1 MESKACEDLS
11 SSSSSSSSSSL
22 SSSSPTITGI
32 IPALPRATRGG
43 ARLSFASAVLCCCEC
58 GLMTDS
64 VVPCQGCNNSLRGKM
79 RPECAAKYRRCHH
92 CPKVKVGGGIRMVE
106 GEEVKV
112 VAIEAMVTRRLL
124 EPTPEDQNFFLTN
137 VLHVLLQPC
146 WGKNMGQCRALMKTY
161 GSDNERS
168 MHPASTLMEMTLPD
182 YNVAVIGEI
191 LMKDI
196 RSLRYWV
203 TPAQAVLAW
212 WLNDAVLNE
221 YLKLV
226 NATASELGVMSHCFN
241 SFFLLRLKSSYKD
254 VKRWSVAACAKRGIK
269 SVFELERLLVAINI
283 SNSHWT
289 FMVAHMR
296 DKKIGYHDSML
307 SDQETSM
314 DHMAS
319 FHRKVSSLAVITP
332 LIFW

>member
-1 MESKACEDLS
+1 
-11 SSSSSSSSSSL
+11 
-22 SSSSPTITGI
+22 
-32 IPALPRATRGG
+32 
-43 ARLSFASAVLCCCEC
+43 
-58 GLMTDS
+58 MTDS
-64 VVPCQGCNNSLRGKM
+64 VVPCQGCNNPSRGKM
-79 RPECAAKYRRCHH
+79 RPECAAKYRRCQH
-92 CPKVKVGGGIRMVE
+92 CPKVKVGSGIRMVQ
-106 GEEVKV
+106 GDEVKV
-112 VAIEAMVTRRLL
+112 VGIEAMVTRRLV
-124 EPTPEDQNFFLTN
+124 EPTPEDQTFFQTN
-137 VLHVLLQPC
+137 VLNVLPEPC
-146 WGKNMGQCRALMKTY
+146 WGKSIGQCRALMKSY

-168 MHPASTLMEMTLPD
+168 QHPSSTLLEMTLPD
-182 YNVAVIGEI
+182 YNVAVAGEI

-241 SFFLLRLKSSYKD
+241 SFFLSRLKLSYKD

-296 DKKIGYHDSML
+296 DKKIVYYDSIVP
-307 SDQETSM
+307 DQETSM
-314 DHMAS
+314 EHMTL
-319 FHRKVSSLAVITP
+319 FHR
-332 LIFW
+332 LISPTRSQ